1 MCENDRLCITYFISE
16 CPIYASVPL
25 PFYTKIIK
33 NYPLAISTTMYAI
46 SFKTEIRSLLAT
58 LIITSQVLSFQTA
71 LNV

>member
-1 MCENDRLCITYFISE
+1 L
-16 CPIYASVPL
+16 
-25 PFYTKIIK
+25 
-33 NYPLAISTTMYAI
+33 YAI